1 MVKLVWHTG
10 RTSIFFLSTRSLMP
24 RYYAYK
30 KGTSVEHLTPKS
42 TSRIVR
48 CWKEQTRASNTSH
61 LNIFSRALFKN
72 RNSSRPHDSKIVL
85 FPAKGSSNERE
96 REREK
101 KKEGIKVKRR
111 QQLLTSQPD
120 EPNPV
125 ISFDVSVRIS
135 PIERIEFKKFFQIFI
150 FLVHENAVSGT
161 KKETKKNRRAI
172 DGKLEQ
178 SRFTRR
184 LTRLDYVRKQTR
196 SRVTYIRISKQLD
209 SIERGLR
216 NERLMDT

>member
-101 KKEGIKVKRR
+101 KKENWYKGKEKYRENESFSSNWASVSSRSKVAWIVRRPFPLSLLFLFVVKR
-111 QQLLTSQPD
+111 
-120 EPNPV
+120 
-125 ISFDVSVRIS
+125 
-135 PIERIEFKKFFQIFI
+135 
-150 FLVHENAVSGT
+150 
-161 KKETKKNRRAI
+161 
-172 DGKLEQ
+172 DGK
-178 SRFTRR
+178 
-184 LTRLDYVRKQTR
+184 
-196 SRVTYIRISKQLD
+196 
-209 SIERGLR
+209 G
-216 NERLMDT
+216 